1 MPDVAGLGFLLW
13 VFVLVPRMAFRSRAR
28 WRDAAHTV
36 ARGGAGDARA
46 SAVASPS
53 RVRVL
58 ATTSG
63 FLLFLLLLSVA
74 VGGTFGF
81 QVFTYRSM
89 PWQGWLL
96 GAAALAGCLVVRA
109 VLRATEPPSVRAA
122 RAAWRPVT
130 SRERWFFVLTAVLA
144 GVAEEAAYRG
154 TGWQLLGWV
163 LGDRLVMAM
172 GLLVAAFALAHAAQ
186 GWRAMVAVGVMAIV
200 MHLLVWQT
208 ETLVVAMA
216 VHVAYDLL
224 SGLWLGA
231 PGVVGWGEP
240 GLAGRTGVATLMER
254 LGSSVG
260 RAAD

>member
-1 MPDVAGLGFLLW
+1 MPDVAGIGFLLW

-28 WRDAAHTV
+28 WRV
-36 ARGGAGDARA
+36 AAGDAGA

-58 ATTSG
+58 TTTSG
-63 FLLFLLLLSVA
+63 LLLFLLLLSVA

-81 QVFTYRSM
+81 RVFAYGPM

-96 GAAALAGCLVVRA
+96 GAAALGGCLVVRA
-109 VLRATEPPSVRAA
+109 VLRATEPPTVRAA

-130 SRERWFFVLTAVLA
+130 SRERWLFALTALLA

-163 LGDRLVMAM
+163 LGDRPVIAM
-172 GLLVAAFALAHAAQ
+172 GLLVTAFALAHAAQ
-186 GWRAMVAVGVMAIV
+186 GWRAMVAVGVMATA
-200 MHLLVWQT
+200 MHLLVWWT

-231 PGVVGWGEP
+231 PGVVGWGGP
-240 GLAGRTGVATLMER
+240 GLAGRAGVATLGGR

>member
-36 ARGGAGDARA
+36 ARGGAGTARA

-163 LGDRLVMAM
+163 LGDRLEMAM

-254 LGSSVG
+254 LDRKSVV
-260 RAAD
+260 

>member
-13 VFVLVPRMAFRSRAR
+13 MFVLVPRMAFRSRAR
-28 WRDAAHTV
+28 WRV
-36 ARGGAGDARA
+36 AAGDAGA

-58 ATTSG
+58 TTTSG
-63 FLLFLLLLSVA
+63 LLLFLLLLSVA

-81 QVFTYRSM
+81 RVFAYGPM

-96 GAAALAGCLVVRA
+96 GAAALGGCLVVRA
-109 VLRATEPPSVRAA
+109 VLRATEPPTVRAA

-130 SRERWFFVLTAVLA
+130 SRERWLFALTALLA

-163 LGDRLVMAM
+163 LGDRPVIAM
-172 GLLVAAFALAHAAQ
+172 GLLVTAFALAHAAQ

-200 MHLLVWQT
+200 MHLLVWRT

-216 VHVAYDLL
+216 VHVAYDLV
-224 SGLWLGA
+224 SGLWLGV
-231 PGVVGWGEP
+231 PGVVGWGGP
-240 GLAGRTGVATLMER
+240 GLAGRAGVATLEGR